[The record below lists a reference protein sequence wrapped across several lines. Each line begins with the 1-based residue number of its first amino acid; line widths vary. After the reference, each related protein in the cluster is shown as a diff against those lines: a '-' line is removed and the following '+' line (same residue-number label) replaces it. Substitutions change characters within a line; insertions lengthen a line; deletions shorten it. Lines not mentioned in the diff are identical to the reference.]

1 MSGQN
6 KSKDRLVR
14 GLSIAVGILILCST
28 IINATSPS
36 PRSLL
41 WVFGESLGFSG
52 AIVIF
57 VAILSWAKPSKQ
69 ETHSS
74 VV

>member
-14 GLSIAVGILILCST
+14 GLTIATGILILCST

-36 PRSLL
+36 PRSFL
-41 WVFGESLGFSG
+41 WVLGEALGFSG
-52 AIVIF
+52 VIVIF
-57 VAILSWAKPSKQ
+57 VALLYWAKPSKQ
-69 ETHSS
+69 EREARK
-74 VV
+74 